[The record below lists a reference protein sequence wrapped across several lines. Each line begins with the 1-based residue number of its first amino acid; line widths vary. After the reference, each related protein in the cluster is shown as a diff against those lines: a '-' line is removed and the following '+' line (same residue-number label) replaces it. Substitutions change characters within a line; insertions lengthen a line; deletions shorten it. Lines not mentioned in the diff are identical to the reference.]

1 MGGEV
6 DPMPEILFFDVAA
19 DEFGDEGLF
28 GEEVGPA
35 FVVGVGDDGLV
46 GGDGVLE
53 LDVAVDARPF

>member
-1 MGGEV
+1 
-6 DPMPEILFFDVAA
+6 MPEILFFDVAA